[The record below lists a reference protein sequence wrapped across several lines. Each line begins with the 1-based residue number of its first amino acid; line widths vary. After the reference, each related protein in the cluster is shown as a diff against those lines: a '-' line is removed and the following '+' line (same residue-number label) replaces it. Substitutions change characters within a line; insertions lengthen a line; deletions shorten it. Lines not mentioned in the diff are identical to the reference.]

1 MLKVTKLIKYYDG
14 ITALNKVSLNVEK
27 GDIYG
32 FLGPNGAGKTTTI
45 RIIMGII
52 KQDSGSIKLDNFE
65 INDKSRMT
73 LGYLPEDRGLY
84 QKQNLEDVL
93 VYFASLRGFTFID
106 AKKKSTYWLDRFDL
120 SNRKTRKIEELSKG
134 NQQKVQ
140 FIISLL
146 HDPNILIL
154 DEPFTGLDPLN
165 QLLIK
170 DIIKEMQSDGKTILF
185 STHQM
190 GQVERICNRICLM
203 NKGSVILEG
212 DLNNIKS
219 SYGSNAI
226 ELTFEGEL
234 INKKLK
240 YFFSEFSIKQNTL
253 KGILKTDSD
262 SFLKWVINRVLVT
275 SFHIIVPD
283 LEKIFIQEVKSKY

>member
-1 MLKVTKLIKYYDG
+1 MFKIFNLTKYYEG
-14 ITALNKVSLNVEK
+14 VTALNDVSLKIEK

-32 FLGPNGAGKTTTI
+32 FLGPNGAGKTTAI

-52 KQDSGSIKLDNFE
+52 KQDSGRIELNGFN

-84 QKQNLEDVL
+84 QKQSVEDVIG
-93 VYFASLRGFTFID
+93 YFARLRGLEIDD
-106 AKKKSTYWLDRFDL
+106 AKKRVDGWLDRFGL
-120 SNRKTRKIEELSKG
+120 AGRKKRKIEELSKG

-140 FIISLL
+140 FILSLI
-146 HDPNILIL
+146 HDPTILIL

-203 NKGSVILEG
+203 NKGSIVLEG
-212 DLNNIKS
+212 DLSKIKS
-219 SYGSNAI
+219 SYRSNAI
-226 ELTFEGEL
+226 EMSYDGRLDKKD
-234 INKKLK
+234 INS
-240 YFFSEFSIKQNTL
+240 FFSEFSINQNTL
-253 KGILKTDSD
+253 KGILKADSD
-262 SFLKWVINRVLVT
+262 SFLKWAINKVFVT
-275 SFHIIVPD
+275 SFQITVPD
-283 LEKIFIQEVKSKY
+283 LEQIFIKEIKSN